1 MRLTGPEFESLH
13 GALLDAF
20 VSYDELGTMLRRTD
34 WKIQAIA
41 APDALPA
48 VITKVIEYA
57 ESRDSVQELIAAAR
71 AAVPTNAL
79 LFNLSAAIGLVPSGV
94 PPADLTPEQ
103 ALPRVSARLER
114 LVDAQR
120 GIADPRELLCA
131 NRRAHATGVRGRA
144 RRRLRTG
151 FLIGPRTILT
161 NYHVVE
167 RAIDGGFDPA
177 AIRVRFDFQRLR
189 DGLTTNAG
197 VVHELAAGADWIVAK
212 AKYSES
218 DKQSY
223 DETSLPADGEL
234 DYAVLRTRDEVGREV
249 SSGLDGVERGWV
261 EPRASGYDFPTGSF
275 LLIVQHPC
283 HDPISF
289 DSATDAVVRVNPN
302 GTRVHYTPNTMPG
315 SSGSPVLD
323 RKLELVALHHGGE
336 PGSPDVWLPCNK
348 QTTPASYN
356 EGVPIRASRRT
367 SRTRGSRGSSR
378 APDETHRPRIRAPPR
393 GASGRLRQL

>member
-57 ESRDSVQELIAAAR
+57 ESRDSVQGLIAAAR

-120 GIADPRELLCA
+120 GIADLGSFYARIGELMRQVCA
-131 NRRAHATGVRGRA
+131 VELGDDYG
-144 RRRLRTG
+144 TG

-356 EGVPIRASRRT
+356 EGVPIA
-367 SRTRGSRGSSR
+367 
-378 APDETHRPRIRAPPR
+378 RIQAHLADQ
-393 GASGRLRQL
+393 GLSWVFEGTG

>member
-48 VITKVIEYA
+48 VITNVIEYA
-57 ESRDSVQELIAAAR
+57 ESQDRVQELIAAAR

-120 GIADPRELLCA
+120 GIADLGSFYARIGELMRQVCA
-131 NRRAHATGVRGRA
+131 VELGDDYG
-144 RRRLRTG
+144 TG

-249 SSGLDGVERGWV
+249 SSSLDGVERGWV

-356 EGVPIRASRRT
+356 EGVPIA
-367 SRTRGSRGSSR
+367 
-378 APDETHRPRIRAPPR
+378 RIQAHLADQ
-393 GASGRLRQL
+393 GLSWVFEGTG

>member
-13 GALLDAF
+13 DALLDAF

-57 ESRDSVQELIAAAR
+57 ESRDRVQELIAAAR
-71 AAVPTNAL
+71 AEVPTNAL

-114 LVDAQR
+114 LVDPQR
-120 GIADPRELLCA
+120 GIADLGSFYARIGELMRQVCA
-131 NRRAHATGVRGRA
+131 VELGDDYG
-144 RRRLRTG
+144 TG

-212 AKYSES
+212 ARYSES
-218 DKQSY
+218 DKQAY
-223 DETSLPADGEL
+223 NETSLPTDGEL
-234 DYAVLRTRDEVGREV
+234 DYAVLQTRDEVGREV

-261 EPRASGYDFPTGSF
+261 EPRASAYGFPTGSF

-289 DSATDAVVRVNPN
+289 DSATDAVIRVNPN

-356 EGVPIRASRRT
+356 EGVPIA
-367 SRTRGSRGSSR
+367 
-378 APDETHRPRIRAPPR
+378 RIQAHLADQ
-393 GASGRLRQL
+393 GLSWVFEGTG

>member
-1 MRLTGPEFESLH
+1 MRLSGPEFESLH
-13 GALLDAF
+13 EALLDAF

-41 APDALPA
+41 AQDALPA

-57 ESRDSVQELIAAAR
+57 EARDRVQELIAAAH
-71 AAVPTNAL
+71 ATVPTNAL

-120 GIADPRELLCA
+120 GIADLGSFYARIGELMRQVCA
-131 NRRAHATGVRGRA
+131 VELGDDYG
-144 RRRLRTG
+144 TG

-167 RAIDGGFDPA
+167 RAIDGGFNPA

-212 AKYSES
+212 ARYSES
-218 DKQSY
+218 DKQAY

-261 EPRASGYDFPTGSF
+261 EPRGSAYDFPTGSF

-289 DSATDAVVRVNPN
+289 DSATDAVIRVNPN
-302 GTRVHYTPNTMPG
+302 GTRVHYTPNTMSG

-356 EGVPIRASRRT
+356 EGIPIA
-367 SRTRGSRGSSR
+367 
-378 APDETHRPRIRAPPR
+378 RIQAHLADQ
-393 GASGRLRQL
+393 GLSWVFEGTG

>member
-120 GIADPRELLCA
+120 GIADLGSFYARIGELMRQVCA
-131 NRRAHATGVRGRA
+131 VELGDDYG
-144 RRRLRTG
+144 TG

-356 EGVPIRASRRT
+356 EGVPIA
-367 SRTRGSRGSSR
+367 
-378 APDETHRPRIRAPPR
+378 RIQAHLADQ
-393 GASGRLRQL
+393 GLSWVFEGTG